1 MIYIERTL
9 EFKRNDV
16 KIRRNDSKTEEPI
29 ILYKGDKNIELQ
41 FTIANNPFNYK
52 SGVEITYGQLII
64 KRPNANPIFS
74 DVAKFSNS
82 KASFIITGE
91 MIDDLNEI
99 GEYDFQIRLL
109 NADQTSRGTLPPVHA
124 GIVIKEPVC
133 EEEGVNFA
141 AANYAR
147 TLSGD
152 AEDTF
157 DDEGNYNKTVW
168 TKGDTITDTKL
179 NKIEDAIYEI
189 NSDYVSDF
197 DLDNKGY
204 LTEHQ
209 DISYLASE
217 QYVNDAIS
225 DIDIPTVPANVSE
238 LNNDAGYLTEHQDV
252 SHLALKSEIPSI
264 EGLATEQYVD
274 EAINNIEIPEGGG
287 NVDLSN
293 YYTKTD
299 MNGLLSGKADLSHN
313 HDTIY
318 YRKYLVD
325 AKIDALSIGSYAKLE
340 DLTTLANQLAPKNH
354 THEGYATETFVT
366 DKIAEAQLDGGDVD
380 LSNYYTK
387 TDMDDILLAKANYSH
402 AHDDRYYLKYQ
413 VDSRINALG
422 IDGYAR
428 LEDLTTWAN
437 LLALKNHT
445 HDEYLKDADFSN
457 YATKDEFNELG
468 AAVGRLE
475 EMAASYVTDNQFDD
489 AIGNINAILDAI
501 NGEEI

>member
-1 MIYIERTL
+1 
-9 EFKRNDV
+9 
-16 KIRRNDSKTEEPI
+16 
-29 ILYKGDKNIELQ
+29 
-41 FTIANNPFNYK
+41 
-52 SGVEITYGQLII
+52 
-64 KRPNANPIFS
+64 
-74 DVAKFSNS
+74 
-82 KASFIITGE
+82 

-109 NADQTSRGTLPPVHA
+109 NADQTSRGTLPPVYA

-157 DDEGNYNKTVW
+157 DDEGNYIKTIW
-168 TKGDTITDTKL
+168 NKGDTITDTKL

-189 NSDYVSDF
+189 NDSSITDS

-225 DIDIPTVPANVSE
+225 DIDIPTVPVNVSE
-238 LNNDAGYLTEHQDV
+238 FNNDAGYLTEHQDV

-264 EGLATEQYVD
+264 EGLASESYVD

-293 YYTKTD
+293 YYTKT
-299 MNGLLSGKADLSHN
+299 A
-313 HDTIY
+313 
-318 YRKYLVD
+318 
-325 AKIDALSIGSYAKLE
+325 
-340 DLTTLANQLAPKNH
+340 
-354 THEGYATETFVT
+354 
-366 DKIAEAQLDGGDVD
+366 
-380 LSNYYTK
+380 
-387 TDMDDILLAKANYSH
+387 MDDILLAKANYSH

-413 VDSRINALG
+413 VDARINALG

-437 LLALKNHT
+437 LFALKNHT

-457 YATKDEFNELG
+457 YATKDELN
-468 AAVGRLE
+468 
-475 EMAASYVTDNQFDD
+475 D
-489 AIGNINAILDAI
+489 AIGDINAILDKI

>member
-16 KIRRNDSKTEEPI
+16 KIRRSDSKTEEPI

-41 FTIANNPFNYK
+41 FTIENNPFNYK

-109 NADQTSRGTLPPVHA
+109 NADQTSRGTLPPVYA

-147 TLSGD
+147 TLSGEI
-152 AEDTF
+152 EDTF

-189 NSDYVSDF
+189 NSDYVSDS
-197 DLDNKGY
+197 DLDDKGY

-225 DIDIPTVPANVSE
+225 DIDIPTVPVNVSE

-264 EGLATEQYVD
+264 EGLATESYVD

-287 NVDLSN
+287 NVDLSS

-299 MNGLLSGKADLSHN
+299 MDDLLYGKADVTHN

-325 AKIDALSIGSYAKLE
+325 AKINALSIDSYAKLE
-340 DLTTLANQLAPKNH
+340 DLT
-354 THEGYATETFVT
+354 
-366 DKIAEAQLDGGDVD
+366 
-380 LSNYYTK
+380 S
-387 TDMDDILLAKANYSH
+387 
-402 AHDDRYYLKYQ
+402 
-413 VDSRINALG
+413 
-422 IDGYAR
+422 
-428 LEDLTTWAN
+428 WAN
-437 LLALKNHT
+437 LFALKNHI

-457 YATKDEFNELG
+457 YATKDDLNNAMADINE
-468 AAVGRLE
+468 
-475 EMAASYVTDNQFDD
+475 
-489 AIGNINAILDAI
+489 ILDKKKK
-501 NGEEI
+501 N

>member
-1 MIYIERTL
+1 MIYIERIL

-16 KIRRNDSKTEEPI
+16 KIRRSDSKTEEPI

-41 FTIANNPFNYK
+41 FIIENNPFNYK

-109 NADQTSRGTLPPVHA
+109 NADQTSRGTLPPVYA

-147 TLSGD
+147 TLSGEI
-152 AEDTF
+152 EDTF

-189 NSDYVSDF
+189 NSDYVSDS
-197 DLDNKGY
+197 DLDDKGY

-225 DIDIPTVPANVSE
+225 DIDIPTVPVNVSE

-264 EGLATEQYVD
+264 EGLATESYVD

-287 NVDLSN
+287 NVDLSS

-299 MNGLLSGKADLSHN
+299 MDDLLYGKADVTHN

-325 AKIDALSIGSYAKLE
+325 AKINALSIDSYAKLE
-340 DLTTLANQLAPKNH
+340 DLT
-354 THEGYATETFVT
+354 
-366 DKIAEAQLDGGDVD
+366 
-380 LSNYYTK
+380 S
-387 TDMDDILLAKANYSH
+387 
-402 AHDDRYYLKYQ
+402 
-413 VDSRINALG
+413 
-422 IDGYAR
+422 
-428 LEDLTTWAN
+428 WAN
-437 LLALKNHT
+437 LFALKNHI

-457 YATKDEFNELG
+457 YATKDDLNNAMADINE
-468 AAVGRLE
+468 
-475 EMAASYVTDNQFDD
+475 
-489 AIGNINAILDAI
+489 ILDKI